1 MESTTGTTV
10 EPFDNNLY
18 TVAEA
23 TGEDE
28 TGTMRKYRSVEV
40 EPMPSDSGS
49 QTYVTPAIKKW
60 YTYCGLCPA
69 GVTFTPQEKL
79 VAIICKWSLLLH
91 TKILA
96 GPAVYCVAASYG
108 VEEFLRLCFS
118 LVWVTGWFFFA
129 DKVKLVIET
138 SIDAREVI
146 RDPDDCKKLHGMAK
160 KFNIPFPVLLLKSLF
175 RAYMVLLAYF
185 PLYSLLRDKR
195 YGMASIVLLYFA
207 TGVPVGPSLV
217 YSVFSKAFIAR
228 KNEIEIKS
236 YLATI
241 EDIVL
246 DSKKVI
252 SPEDSMKLL
261 RKHQAVYEY
270 RMKERKKSFSY
281 HSRAILAGTLAIVFI
296 LIMIIMRERTS
307 KKLLEVATYSLALF
321 FLVVS
326 FWLIYMHASQ
336 IVMGPVIFQN
346 ASEKL
351 KYLDFMKGVET
362 KFNLRYDI
370 FEKFWLREQKKM
382 VTVNVLGLPMER
394 EAMKKIVFAM
404 TSLFLA
410 SISYMARDII
420 IHNEL

>member
-1 MESTTGTTV
+1 M
-10 EPFDNNLY
+10 EPFDGNLY

-23 TGEDE
+23 TEEED
-28 TGTMRKYRSVEV
+28 TVAKRKYRSVEV

-49 QTYVTPAIKKW
+49 QTYITPAIKKW

-69 GVTFTPQEKL
+69 GVPFTPQEKF
-79 VAIICKWSLLLH
+79 VAFICKWSLLLH
-91 TKILA
+91 TKVLA

-108 VEEFLRLCFS
+108 VEEFLRICFS

-160 KFNIPFPVLLLKSLF
+160 KFNVPFPVLLLRSFF
-175 RAYMVLLAYF
+175 RIYMVVLAYF
-185 PLYSLLRDKR
+185 PLYSLFRYKR
-195 YGMASIVLLYFA
+195 YVMASIVLLYFA

-217 YSVFSKAFIAR
+217 YSMFSKAFIAR

-236 YLATI
+236 YLSII

-246 DSKKVI
+246 DTKKVI
-252 SPEDSMKLL
+252 SPKDSMKLL

-281 HSRAILAGTLAIVFI
+281 HSRAILAGILAIVFI
-296 LIMIIMRERTS
+296 IIMIIMRERTS
-307 KKLLEVATYSLALF
+307 KLLLEASTYSLAIF
-321 FLVVS
+321 FLLVS
-326 FWLIYMHASQ
+326 FWLIYMHATQ

-362 KFNLRYDI
+362 KLSLRYDI

-382 VTVNVLGLPMER
+382 VTVNVLGVPMER
-394 EAMKKIVFAM
+394 ETMKKIIFAM

-420 IHNEL
+420 MYNEL